1 MSVAIMKVFSEFSPD
16 VEPLSLDEAFLDMSG
31 AEDIFGPPASM
42 GRRLKDAVREA
53 TGGLTVSVGL
63 SGTKYVAKVASAHRK
78 PDGLTLVV
86 PEDARAW
93 LAPQS
98 IARLWGAGAKTQAKL
113 RQLGFNTIGDVA
125 AADRAYLVEQLG
137 SVGARF
143 HELSQARDSRPVLS
157 SRKSKSIGSERTL
170 HEDVTSREEIKTHLR
185 HSADKI
191 GKRLRR
197 AGLVARGV
205 RVKLKTHEFRLLTR
219 QCSLDEPSDVADTLY
234 LTGADLLR
242 QFDDPGP
249 FRLVGM
255 AAFDLLGRKN
265 PQQLGLLGNSD
276 RQRRLEVTLDEITRR
291 FGDDTVHRA
300 DELQPTREPRLSSD
314 IDFLDA
320 PEPD

>member
-1 MSVAIMKVFSEFSPD
+1 M
-16 VEPLSLDEAFLDMSG
+16 
-31 AEDIFGPPASM
+31 
-42 GRRLKDAVREA
+42 
-53 TGGLTVSVGL
+53 
-63 SGTKYVAKVASAHRK
+63 
-78 PDGLTLVV
+78 
-86 PEDARAW
+86 
-93 LAPQS
+93 
-98 IARLWGAGAKTQAKL
+98 
-113 RQLGFNTIGDVA
+113 
-125 AADRAYLVEQLG
+125 
-137 SVGARF
+137 
-143 HELSQARDSRPVLS
+143 S

-234 LTGADLLR
+234 STGADLLR

-255 AAFDLLGRKN
+255 AAFDLIGRKN

-300 DELQPTREPRLSSD
+300 DELQRTREPRLSSD